1 MFKINKISTKI
12 KLIGALFMFLMV
24 SVIGVTIYLNEQN
37 THDAIVI
44 NMAGK
49 QRMLTQ
55 KISKNIFYIQH
66 NRTESLDELNA
77 ASLEF
82 SKILNT
88 LKNGDSVIGIKTTS
102 KEDILKQL
110 DRVSSGWSRFYA
122 LVEEFKSFYKTDKQ
136 KTDEIS
142 EKIHRLNTIFLEEID
157 TLVALYTIHS
167 ESKTAYM
174 KKFQYASAFILLLLL
189 VYALL
194 KLKSIE
200 ANVDAFMN
208 YSKMLAQNDT
218 LELTPLELNI
228 ESEDEIVEVSDTL
241 NQFINKVN
249 LAVECSNEALK
260 QSQDASSKLEELAE
274 EFDSILGE
282 LNDKSKSQKHLNNS
296 EDIVIESTENLII
309 STKKLNNLQKE
320 LQELIAS
327 CKQLN

>member
-88 LKNGDSVIGIKTTS
+88 LKNGDSTVGIKTTS

-274 EFDSILGE
+274 EFDSI
-282 LNDKSKSQKHLNNS
+282 DFSFKS
-296 EDIVIESTENLII
+296 
-309 STKKLNNLQKE
+309 LQDR
-320 LQELIAS
+320 QI
-327 CKQLN
+327 